1 MDQLILVLALLQ
13 EPRQHRAVPPG
24 GRLAPP
30 PASTAA
36 PAAAPVRKLPEHQP
50 AWSRAQQMEF
60 EAALRAP
67 EVRN

>member
-1 MDQLILVLALLQ
+1 MDQLILTLAFLQ
-13 EPRQHRAVPPG
+13 EPRQYRAVPPG
-24 GRLAPP
+24 GRLTPP
-30 PASTAA
+30 PAASPA

-67 EVRN
+67 EVKR